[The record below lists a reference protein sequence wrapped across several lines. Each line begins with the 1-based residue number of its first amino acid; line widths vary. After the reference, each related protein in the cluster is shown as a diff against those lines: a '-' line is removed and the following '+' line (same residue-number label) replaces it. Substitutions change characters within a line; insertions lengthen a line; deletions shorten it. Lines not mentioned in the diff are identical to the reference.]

1 MSITTETAGKARGVE
16 QERRESVLQKEGAI
30 DEGLSVLCSQLTKVR
45 GVEKQVTG
53 MVSVGDGG
61 DKTILLRTQS
71 DHKSMVLRLESRL
84 LCQSTIPL
92 EN

>member
-1 MSITTETAGKARGVE
+1 MNPGLKMGRMSNATMSITTETAGKARGVE

-61 DKTILLRTQS
+61 DKTILLRTQ
-71 DHKSMVLRLESRL
+71 
-84 LCQSTIPL
+84 
-92 EN
+92 